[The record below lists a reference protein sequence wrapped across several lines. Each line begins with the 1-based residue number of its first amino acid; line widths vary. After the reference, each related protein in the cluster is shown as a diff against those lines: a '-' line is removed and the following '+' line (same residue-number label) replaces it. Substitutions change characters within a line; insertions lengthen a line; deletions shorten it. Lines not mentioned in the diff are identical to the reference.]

1 MEEETKISLFYRS
14 DTGQVR
20 SHNEDRLCVVPAYSH
35 DDLRAKEIVLGRG
48 AGILLAIAD
57 GMGGT
62 NAGEVAAEIAID
74 TVRNSARKIDAIL
87 LRPKEIG
94 KGLQS
99 IIHKAHLNIRAA
111 LNEENAGMGTT
122 LILALVTGNA
132 LYVAWCGDSRAYR
145 YSPSTIERKNKYD
158 LPHLKILTHDH
169 SVVWQMVRKGK
180 LDPNAAREHQLS
192 NIITQSLGDTR
203 NDPKPDSAMYTI
215 EPGDKILIC
224 SDGLNSM
231 LPDEFIQEFLAHD
244 EPVDQIGNSLI
255 EAANAKGGDDNISLI
270 LVQIEGSPKSLS
282 TFAPSV
288 LIRPEAI
295 TKKSDFSLAS
305 SSPLIDKNY
314 EKQTGIIFKVIIVI
328 SILALLWF
336 LISWAQESFTNSQ
349 KYELVSPGKVPVPIE
364 STQMGGASDSLLNE
378 QPSSDTMSRDTI
390 N

>member
-20 SHNEDRLCVVPAYSH
+20 SHNEDRLCVVPAYDH
-35 DDLRAKEIVLGRG
+35 DDLRATEVVLGRG
-48 AGILLAIAD
+48 KGILLAIAD

-62 NAGEVAAEIAID
+62 NAGEVAAEIAIEA
-74 TVRNSARKIDAIL
+74 VRNSIEKIDAIL

-99 IIHKAHLNIRAA
+99 IIHKAHLNIRAS

-122 LILALVTGNA
+122 LVLALVTGNT
-132 LYVAWCGDSRAYR
+132 LHVAWCGDSRAYK
-145 YSPSTIERKNKYD
+145 YSPSIIERKNKYD

-203 NDPKPDSAMYTI
+203 SNPKPDSAMYTI

-244 EPVDQIGNSLI
+244 EPIDQIGNSLI

-270 LVQIEGSPKSLS
+270 LVQIEGLPISSS
-282 TFAPSV
+282 IFAPSFS
-288 LIRPEAI
+288 IRPEAI
-295 TKKSDFSLAS
+295 TKTSNFSLPDS
-305 SSPLIDKNY
+305 SSENGKNL
-314 EKQTGIIFKVIIVI
+314 EKYNSLFFKGIIVFTIIAFLCIFIPWAFQRFTIGHKKEVLPPMKVSAD
-328 SILALLWF
+328 SI
-336 LISWAQESFTNSQ
+336 QVGE
-349 KYELVSPGKVPVPIE
+349 
-364 STQMGGASDSLLNE
+364 ASDSLKTHHSRSDTNE
-378 QPSSDTMSRDTI
+378 QK
-390 N
+390 

>member
-1 MEEETKISLFYRS
+1 
-14 DTGQVR
+14 
-20 SHNEDRLCVVPAYSH
+20 VVPAYGH
-35 DDLRAKEIVLGRG
+35 YDLGTTEIVLGRG
-48 AGILLAIAD
+48 KGILLAIAD

-74 TVRNSARKIDAIL
+74 TVRNSIEKIDTLL
-87 LRPKEIG
+87 LRPREIG

-122 LILALVTGNA
+122 LILALVTGNS
-132 LYVAWCGDSRAYR
+132 LYVAWCGDSRAYK
-145 YSPSTIERKNKYD
+145 YSPSIIERKNKYD

-203 NDPKPDSAMYTI
+203 SDPKPDSAMYTI

-244 EPVDQIGNSLI
+244 EPIDQIGNSLI
-255 EAANAKGGDDNISLI
+255 EAANVKGGDDNISLI
-270 LVQIEGSPKSLS
+270 LVQIEGSPGYSPMIA
-282 TFAPSV
+282 APV
-288 LIRPEAI
+288 LMRPEAI
-295 TKKSDFSLAS
+295 TKKSDLVSAEYSQVIVSKSLITYGFFFKMVIFATIIAVLYVYFSDEFSRFYNDPSDGQLPLVVNPDS
-305 SSPLIDKNY
+305 IDTSQDTSKGDIDSVHQVDSPLK
-314 EKQTGIIFKVIIVI
+314 EGSK
-328 SILALLWF
+328 S
-336 LISWAQESFTNSQ
+336 
-349 KYELVSPGKVPVPIE
+349 
-364 STQMGGASDSLLNE
+364 NE
-378 QPSSDTMSRDTI
+378 DE
-390 N
+390 

>member
-1 MEEETKISLFYRS
+1 
-14 DTGQVR
+14 
-20 SHNEDRLCVVPAYSH
+20 VVPAYDD
-35 DDLRAKEIVLGRG
+35 DDLRATEIVLGRG
-48 AGILLAIAD
+48 KGILLAIAD

-74 TVRNSARKIDAIL
+74 TVRNSAEKIDAIL

-122 LILALVTGNA
+122 LVLALVTGNT
-132 LYVAWCGDSRAYR
+132 LYVAWCGDSRAYK
-145 YSPSTIERKNKYD
+145 YSASTLERKNKYD

-215 EPGDKILIC
+215 VPGDKILIC

-244 EPVDQIGNSLI
+244 EPTDQIGNSLI

-270 LVQIEGSPKSLS
+270 LVQIEGSPKSSS
-282 TFAPSV
+282 TFAPFVS
-288 LIRPEAI
+288 IRPEAI
-295 TKKSDFSLAS
+295 TKKSNFSETNS
-305 SSPLIDKNY
+305 SLFSGKNH
-314 EKQTGIIFKVIIVI
+314 EKRAGIIFKVIIVI
-328 SILALLWF
+328 AIFALLWF
-336 LISWAQESFTNSQ
+336 IIPWVYEEFTNSQ
-349 KYELVSPGKVPVPIE
+349 KNELVPPDKVVVPID
-364 STQMGGASDSLLNE
+364 SIQMEELGDSLLKQELHIETMN
-378 QPSSDTMSRDTI
+378 SDSI
-390 N
+390 

>member
-1 MEEETKISLFYRS
+1 MEEETKISLYYRS

-20 SHNEDRLCVVPAYSH
+20 SHNEDRMCVVPAYCH
-35 DDLRAKEIVLGRG
+35 DDLRATEIVLVRG
-48 AGILLAIAD
+48 KGILLAIAD

-62 NAGEVAAEIAID
+62 NAGEVAAEIAIE
-74 TVRNSARKIDAIL
+74 TVRNSSEKIDAIL

-122 LILALVTGNA
+122 LILALVTGNT
-132 LYVAWCGDSRAYR
+132 LYVAWCGDSRAYK
-145 YSPSTIERKNKYD
+145 YSPSIIERKNKYD

-169 SVVWQMVRKGK
+169 SLVWQMVRKGK

-203 NDPKPDSAMYTI
+203 SDPKPDSAIYTI

-244 EPVDQIGNSLI
+244 EPIDQIGNSLI

-270 LVQIEGSPKSLS
+270 LLQIEGSPKSSS
-282 TFAPSV
+282 TFAPSFSM
-288 LIRPEAI
+288 RPEAI
-295 TKKSDFSLAS
+295 TKKSEFSLTS
-305 SSPLIDKNY
+305 SNPLNNKNY
-314 EKQTGIIFKVIIVI
+314 EKQTGIFFKVIIVI
-328 SILALLWF
+328 SLFALLALL
-336 LISWAQESFTNSQ
+336 IPWAQESFTNSQ
-349 KYELVSPGKVPVPIE
+349 KYELVSPGKVPVPLE
-364 STQMGGASDSLLNE
+364 STQMEAARDSVLNE
-378 QPSSDTMSRDTI
+378 QPNSDTMDIDTF